1 MRLSVLAGVAASLAL
16 LNAAE
21 AFAPT
26 GGVWL
31 QTPARASLRPR
42 IAAPTMLLE
51 DCTQSK
57 RSPNHHKNPTLGF
70 KPSFSSVR
78 QSGKHFLQEEDV
90 RKEVMENVVESSI
103 TKYDHQVY
111 KMLSQSSHA
120 LANNF
125 PSIKK
130 ILPMIKSLPPLDVPA
145 GADLLAHKVIHAAI
159 HAGHLAFVPALLLIQ
174 GVVLFYAAVLHRG
187 NATPAE
193 GSSTECKVECED
205 DMPFCLPGEEGPQ
218 CCCC

>member
-1 MRLSVLAGVAASLAL
+1 
-16 LNAAE
+16 
-21 AFAPT
+21 
-26 GGVWL
+26 
-31 QTPARASLRPR
+31 
-42 IAAPTMLLE
+42 MLLE

-57 RSPNHHKNPTLGF
+57 RGTNHHKNPTLGF
-70 KPSFSSVR
+70 KSSFASVR
-78 QSGKHFLQEEDV
+78 KSGEHLFQEKEV
-90 RKEVMENVVESSI
+90 RKEILDNVIERSI

-145 GADLLAHKVIHAAI
+145 GADLLAHKIFYAAI
-159 HAGHLAFVPALLLIQ
+159 HTGQLAFVPALLLVQ
-174 GVVLFYAAVLHRG
+174 GVFLLYAAVLHREST
-187 NATPAE
+187 TPAE
-193 GSSTECKVECED
+193 GAPAASSTECQVECED